1 MGMAVSVG
9 ARITSHRASPLL
21 SAKSPIKGLNKAG
34 ICITVDKRPAWL
46 KVKDSFS
53 IIRGS
58 RGARQLV

>member
-9 ARITSHRASPLL
+9 ARITSHRARPLL
-21 SAKSPIKGLNKAG
+21 SANSPIKGLNSAG
-34 ICITVDKRPAWL
+34 ICIIVDNNPAWL
-46 KVKDSFS
+46 KVKESYS